1 MTTVLVIAMLLA
13 LAGWAAR
20 LWVLAQ
26 RAEHLVVLRLD
37 RGTFYLGRQ
46 PDGRYLVMNPIR
58 VPGVLAQYEGIRT
71 AERFHA
77 IRGTLARLVRPL
89 RWSRA
94 AVHLH

>member
-1 MTTVLVIAMLLA
+1 MTSVFSFALLLA
-13 LAGWAAR
+13 VAGWAVR

-46 PDGRYLVMNPIR
+46 PDGRYLVMNPVR
-58 VPGVLAQYEGIRT
+58 VPGVLAQYEAMRT
-71 AERFHA
+71 AERYHA
-77 IRGTLARLVRPL
+77 LRAGLARLARPF

-94 AVHLH
+94 AAHLH

>member
-1 MTTVLVIAMLLA
+1 MLSSFAMALLLA

-46 PDGRYLVMNPIR
+46 PDGRYLTVHGLR
-58 VPGVLAQYEGIRT
+58 VPAVLWQFEVMRT
-71 AERFHA
+71 VERYHA
-77 IRGTLARLVRPL
+77 VRAAVARPF

-94 AVHLH
+94 AAHLH